1 MTLGGRVAQFVFF
14 VGVVLLVI
22 FFVSDQ
28 LKQPEYPYLCSAF
41 VLLLLGVVGML
52 RRRKSAATSS
62 RFGVLRKSK
71 QKEKE
76 K

>member
-1 MTLGGRVAQFVFF
+1 MTLRGRIAQFVFF
-14 VGVVLLVI
+14 VGMVLLVV

-28 LKQPEYPYLCSAF
+28 LKRPEYPYLCTAF
-41 VLLLLGVVGML
+41 VLLLLGLVGML
-52 RRRKSAATSS
+52 RGRKPGAKSS
-62 RFGVLRKSK
+62 RFGVLHKSK